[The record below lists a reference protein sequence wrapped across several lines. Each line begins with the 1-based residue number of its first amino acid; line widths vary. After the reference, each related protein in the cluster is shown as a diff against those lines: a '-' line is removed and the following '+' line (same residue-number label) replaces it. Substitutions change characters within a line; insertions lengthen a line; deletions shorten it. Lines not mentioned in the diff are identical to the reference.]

1 MSTHNSIGMAR
12 ILASA
17 LSMILIGSSATE
29 AEDTIASIPEPLSLS
44 WCLDRAREANPS
56 LARANAMAAAAAH
69 RIRPAG
75 SLDDPRFTYDMSNIP
90 TGDFDFNSTALSG
103 HQLGLRQKL
112 PVPGLLGKR
121 LNAAKSGAE
130 AVQLLAEH
138 QQILIDAAVESA
150 WAELAFAQRA
160 IGITNRNIALLR
172 QLASTAESRYRVGNG
187 LQQDV
192 LRAQVELTAL
202 LRERLGRDEAIANA
216 EATLIAL
223 LDLPGE
229 SQLPMTDALQSSR
242 DLPGLPPILER
253 LGTNHARLRS
263 SEKRVDEARL
273 RIRVAELEGLP
284 DFDIGVGYR
293 VRTNVAGDPVNGD
306 DFISAGVTIR
316 LPVDR
321 SKWRPRV
328 AERRAMLRGAKA
340 ELRGIRANLIAQTR
354 AAHAALVRAR
364 SEESLLAT
372 GLVPQARQSLAASRS
387 AYEVGRIEFLS
398 LLDSQVR
405 LLGAELRLVR
415 ARADIR
421 LAYAALEIASGEKLR

>member
-1 MSTHNSIGMAR
+1 MSTHNSIGMSR
-12 ILASA
+12 ILASVV
-17 LSMILIGSSATE
+17 SMILIGSSATE
-29 AEDTIASIPEPLSLS
+29 AEDTIVSIPEPLSLS
-44 WCLDRAREANPS
+44 WCLERAREANPS
-56 LARANAMAAAAAH
+56 LARANAMASAAAH

-75 SLDDPRFTYDMSNIP
+75 SLDDPRFTYDVSNIP
-90 TGDFDFNSTALSG
+90 TGDFDFDSTPLSG

-121 LNAAKSGAE
+121 LNAAKNGAE
-130 AVQLLAEH
+130 AVQLLAED

-160 IGITNRNIALLR
+160 IEITNRNIALLR
-172 QLASTAESRYRVGNG
+172 QLASTAESRYRVGSG

-202 LRERLGRDEAIANA
+202 LRERLGRDEAIAIA

-229 SQLPMTDALQSSR
+229 SRLPMTDALQSSR
-242 DLPGLPPILER
+242 DLPGLPPLLAR

-263 SEKRVDEARL
+263 SKKRVEEARL
-273 RIRVAELEGLP
+273 RIRVAELEGFP

-316 LPVDR
+316 LPVNR
-321 SKWRPRV
+321 SKWRSRV
-328 AERRAMLRGAKA
+328 AERRAMLRGAQA
-340 ELRGIRANLIAQTR
+340 EVRDVRVKLVAQTR
-354 AAHAALVRAR
+354 SAHAALVRAR

-421 LAYAALEIASGEKLR
+421 LAYAALEIASGEKLQ

>member
-1 MSTHNSIGMAR
+1 MSTHNSTGMAG
-12 ILASA
+12 ILASVV
-17 LSMILIGSSATE
+17 SMILIGSSATE
-29 AEDTIASIPEPLSLS
+29 AEDTIVSIPEPLSLS
-44 WCLDRAREANPS
+44 WCLERAREANPS
-56 LARANAMAAAAAH
+56 LARANAMASAAAH

-75 SLDDPRFTYDMSNIP
+75 SLDDPRFSYDASNIP
-90 TGDFDFNSTALSG
+90 TGDFDFDSTPLSG

-121 LNAAKSGAE
+121 QNAAKNGAE
-130 AVQLLAEH
+130 AVQLLAED

-160 IGITNRNIALLR
+160 IEITNRNIALLR
-172 QLASTAESRYRVGNG
+172 QLASTAESRYRVGSG

-202 LRERLGRDEAIANA
+202 LRERLGRDEAITIA

-229 SQLPMTDALQSSR
+229 SRLPMTDALQSSR
-242 DLPGLPPILER
+242 DLPGLPPLLER

-263 SEKRVDEARL
+263 SKKRVEEARL
-273 RIRVAELEGLP
+273 RIRVAELEGFP

-293 VRTNVAGDPVNGD
+293 VRTNVAGDAVNGD

-321 SKWRPRV
+321 SKWRSRV

-340 ELRGIRANLIAQTR
+340 DVRDVRAKLVAQTR
-354 AAHAALVRAR
+354 TAHAALVRAR
-364 SEESLLAT
+364 AEESLLAT